1 MSADS
6 SVALVG
12 QYNDN
17 GGVGRD
23 VGVRATARALGL
35 EQKLVGAGATR
46 KGGSSV
52 PPAADAALM
61 GRSEDRGRVGAAAD
75 SQDGGSLY
83 PDPMEQLL
91 PDGLSNRARCCAQS
105 LR

>member
-12 QYNDN
+12 GSNDD
-17 GGVGRD
+17 GGVG
-23 VGVRATARALGL
+23 ATWAFAQRPGHWIQ
-35 EQKLVGAGATR
+35 EQKLVGAGAAR
-46 KGGSSV
+46 KLASSV

-75 SQDGGSLY
+75 SQNGVSLY
-83 PDPMEQLL
+83 PDPTGRLL
-91 PDGLSNRARCCAQS
+91 PDGLRQSREVLRATFR
-105 LR
+105 